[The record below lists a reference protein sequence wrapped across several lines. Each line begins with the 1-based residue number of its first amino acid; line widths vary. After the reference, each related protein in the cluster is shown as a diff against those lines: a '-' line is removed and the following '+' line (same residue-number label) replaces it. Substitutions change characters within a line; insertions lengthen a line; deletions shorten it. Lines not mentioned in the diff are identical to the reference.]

1 MLILRPMKV
10 HLVRLLLL
18 CYITQG
24 GTGGVSFANKNVSG
38 LQKYLRFQN
47 EYNKVEIEL
56 RVVQFWTEIKLV
68 ITNRTPASRSCDFVI
83 TRLISVQIALHS
95 VQLPLLIMP
104 MHPVKPLI
112 RCNATQC
119 TLISILLCFTPDD
132 FTRQVEGAAS
142 QWVKWNIILIAL
154 NKGDFNTSQDFSWHL
169 ERCNRIHP
177 ISHVLYYL
185 YNLIYMLLNIILFF
199 PFKY

>member
-1 MLILRPMKV
+1 MLSLILYKCLHFCTIFAVDLNIFINKTYKTIKV

-18 CYITQG
+18 CYSTQG

-68 ITNRTPASRSCDFVI
+68 ITNRTPASRSVDFVI

-95 VQLPLLIMP
+95 VQLPL
-104 MHPVKPLI
+104 
-112 RCNATQC
+112 
-119 TLISILLCFTPDD
+119 
-132 FTRQVEGAAS
+132 
-142 QWVKWNIILIAL
+142 
-154 NKGDFNTSQDFSWHL
+154 
-169 ERCNRIHP
+169 
-177 ISHVLYYL
+177 
-185 YNLIYMLLNIILFF
+185 
-199 PFKY
+199 

>member
-1 MLILRPMKV
+1 MLSLILYKCLHFFKIFPVFEQIYKQNLHNLKV

-18 CYITQG
+18 CYSTQG

-83 TRLISVQIALHS
+83 TRLISVQIALHP
-95 VQLPLLIMP
+95 VQLPLYIHYLPFINYFDLLSLFRDRSLI
-104 MHPVKPLI
+104 I
-112 RCNATQC
+112 RQGGLEEKEQKRC
-119 TLISILLCFTPDD
+119 
-132 FTRQVEGAAS
+132 
-142 QWVKWNIILIAL
+142 K
-154 NKGDFNTSQDFSWHL
+154 FSMT
-169 ERCNRIHP
+169 HP
-177 ISHVLYYL
+177 IKVL
-185 YNLIYMLLNIILFF
+185 IFS
-199 PFKY
+199 